1 MTGQRITEQR
11 IPEQRIPEQRTT
23 APRLGYFTRLLD
35 DTAPRER
42 YRNALAQFIRAEEL
56 GFDTAWVAQHHFH
69 RDEGGLPAPFV
80 FLAQAAATTSRITFV
95 TGIITLPLEAPL
107 RVAED
112 AAVLWLLADGRFEL
126 GIGSGGTASSFPP
139 FGQDARD
146 RSAVYAA
153 QKETVLR
160 ALRGDVLTSD
170 GGALYPPAPDLV
182 DSLWEATFSAE
193 GGARIGRE
201 GHGLMLSRTQPR
213 HEYTGRGSAD
223 DQVAIVD
230 AHAAALPAGVAPR
243 VMASRSVLVVDTD
256 EQARHLRDRGI
267 ERARQMLAAQGVTV
281 PDRADSEL
289 AAFLDLHVGTPDQVL
304 ATLAEDPIL
313 PRATDIV
320 FQPHPFDPPHEVALR
335 SLELVAT
342 QVAPALGWS
351 RRTDSA
357 PPASGRPASAP
368 PASARLAAL
377 H

>member
-1 MTGQRITEQR
+1 MTGQLLTGQRLTGQRI
-11 IPEQRIPEQRTT
+11 T

-35 DTAPRER
+35 DTAARER
-42 YRNALAQFIRAEEL
+42 YRNALAQFVRAEEL

-80 FLAQAAATTSRITFV
+80 FLAQAAAKTSRITFV

-126 GIGSGGTASSFPP
+126 GIGSGGTASSFAP
-139 FGQDARD
+139 FGQDADD
-146 RSAVYAA
+146 RSAIYAT

-160 ALRGDVLTSD
+160 ALRGEVLTSD
-170 GGALYPPAPDLV
+170 GGTLYPPAPDLV
-182 DSLWEATFSAE
+182 DSLWEATFSTD

-223 DQVAIVD
+223 AQVAIVD

-243 VMASRSVLVVDTD
+243 VMASRSMLVVETE
-256 EQARHLRDRGI
+256 EQARHWRRRGI
-267 ERARQMLAAQGVTV
+267 ERARQVIAAQGVVV
-281 PDRADSEL
+281 PDRADAEL
-289 AAFLDLHVGTPDQVL
+289 AAFLDLHVGTPQQVL
-304 ATLAEDPIL
+304 TTLAEDPVL

-320 FQPHPFDPPHEVALR
+320 FQPHPFDPPHEIALR

-357 PPASGRPASAP
+357 PPASAP
-368 PASARLAAL
+368 PDSARLIAL